1 MSAHKAPTP
10 QTSSAETVLLIED
23 DGNDVLLTTF
33 ALQKVRPALPLRIVS
48 DGEEAICYL
57 KGKGAYADRQQYPL
71 PTLVL
76 LDIHLP
82 RKSGFQVLEWIR
94 QQAAF
99 RQLPV
104 ILFSSSSRPADVHQ
118 AYDQGANSYLV
129 KPGEFSVWVKLLKST
144 VLDWMKHHSIPNP
157 LPRSNTRIKSYPSR

>member
-48 DGEEAICYL
+48 DGEEAIFYL
-57 KGKGAYADRQQYPL
+57 KGKGAYADREQYPL

-99 RQLPV
+99 GQLPV

-129 KPGEFSVWVKLLKST
+129 KPVEFDEMVNMIQRFEAYWTEINRFPTAPASTKSPRPATSLL
-144 VLDWMKHHSIPNP
+144 
-157 LPRSNTRIKSYPSR
+157 